1 MIKPIMV
8 EIGMTDGTNL
18 EILSGL
24 NEGDEIVT
32 SMEIGNS
39 SSVENANDE
48 ETQKSP
54 FVQERPGG
62 GPGR

>member
-1 MIKPIMV
+1 MV
-8 EIGMTDGTNL
+8 QNI

-24 NEGDEIVT
+24 SEGDEIVT

-39 SSVENANDE
+39 SLVESAESE

-54 FVQERPGG
+54 FVQERPGKSGGG

>member
-1 MIKPIMV
+1 MV
-8 EIGMTDGTNL
+8 ETGMSDGVNL
-18 EILSGL
+18 EIISGL
-24 NEGDEIVT
+24 DAGDEIVT

-39 SSVENANDE
+39 ASDKSEEDE

-62 GPGR
+62 GSGGPPH